1 MNFKIMKISLFFLL
15 FAPLLSISQEISTV
29 SQDNAFLKYDL
40 NSLEKPGLCREI
52 IDAISITDPELKFSG
67 LNKAI
72 PLARIEDFL
81 QYSKIDMFFC
91 MLKTDERIK
100 KFNFID
106 IPLYTINHVIVSKS
120 NDGILKNPNLNLY
133 EISKLGTILVN
144 KGSALVG
151 DLKNQGVKFQSGA
164 KDDLQILDMLEKNR
178 GRFYYAQDMTAR
190 YVLQKSKLNHKYSI
204 YPHVFK
210 TEQQLVAYSK
220 NMNPKVVLKVTEAI
234 KKLQKQGK
242 LKALYQR
249 YAFSNPL
256 SNQNFIVQYE

>member
-1 MNFKIMKISLFFLL
+1 MKVKIMNYSLFFLL
-15 FAPLLSISQEISTV
+15 LVPMLASSQEILTV
-29 SQDNAFLKYDL
+29 SQDNSFFKYDL
-40 NSLEKPGLCREI
+40 TSLEKPGLCREI
-52 IDAISITDPELKFSG
+52 IDAISIVDPELKFSG

-81 QYSKIDMFFC
+81 QHSKIDMFFC
-91 MLKTDERIK
+91 MLKTDERVK

-120 NDGILKNPNLNLY
+120 NDDILKNKNLNLN
-133 EISKLGTILVN
+133 EISQLGTILVN
-144 KGSALVG
+144 KGSALAE
-151 DLKNQGVKFQSGA
+151 DLKHQGVKFQSGA

-204 YPHVFK
+204 YPQVFK
-210 TEQQLVAYSK
+210 TEQQLIAYSK
-220 NMNPKVVLKVTEAI
+220 KLNPKVVLKVTEAI

-249 YAFSNPL
+249 YAYSNPL
-256 SNQNFIVQYE
+256 NNHSFIVQYE